1 MRKLSNDTITLFL
14 GEVICRGL
22 GFLATRHLATILGT
36 SGFGII
42 TIGLSV
48 LSYVVLF
55 SDLGISMLSLRELS
69 KLYDKRLCTLQEVL
83 VAKLISTVIFLLIS
97 LLLINVFVKDQ
108 IVREVTLNYLFCVF
122 PFMILIE
129 WVYLANRKV
138 TILII
143 SRVITSILY
152 CFLVFRIKNITQ
164 IKEVPLIY
172 FIALLSGAIILC
184 VVYFSTNN
192 SKINF
197 KITLNKLKLILR
209 NSIPIG
215 IGGMFAQGIQL
226 FPPIV
231 LGIYVTKESAGLFG
245 AASKIIFLLLVI
257 DRIFAQI
264 FIPRISE
271 VWSKDISKAKILL
284 SKSLKIVVG
293 ISVLIPI
300 IVIPIS
306 EIIMRI
312 VFNKD
317 YLNASTT
324 LAILTLFVSTTL
336 INSFYSL
343 SLVAINKGDEY
354 LKVSVVSGLISIAL
368 ISLGASN
375 YGLLGVSISVVI
387 SELFMMLY
395 ARMKFVKIVY
405 S

>member
-1 MRKLSNDTITLFL
+1 MI
-14 GEVICRGL
+14 E
-22 GFLATRHLATILGT
+22 
-36 SGFGII
+36 
-42 TIGLSV
+42 
-48 LSYVVLF
+48 
-55 SDLGISMLSLRELS
+55 
-69 KLYDKRLCTLQEVL
+69 
-83 VAKLISTVIFLLIS
+83 FLL
-97 LLLINVFVKDQ
+97 K
-108 IVREVTLNYLFCVF
+108 Y
-122 PFMILIE
+122 
-129 WVYLANRKV
+129 
-138 TILII
+138 
-143 SRVITSILY
+143 
-152 CFLVFRIKNITQ
+152 
-164 IKEVPLIY
+164 
-172 FIALLSGAIILC
+172 
-184 VVYFSTNN
+184 
-192 SKINF
+192 
-197 KITLNKLKLILR
+197 
-209 NSIPIG
+209 
-215 IGGMFAQGIQL
+215 
-226 FPPIV
+226 
-231 LGIYVTKESAGLFG
+231 
-245 AASKIIFLLLVI
+245 
-257 DRIFAQI
+257 

>member
-1 MRKLSNDTITLFL
+1 
-14 GEVICRGL
+14 
-22 GFLATRHLATILGT
+22 
-36 SGFGII
+36 
-42 TIGLSV
+42 
-48 LSYVVLF
+48 
-55 SDLGISMLSLRELS
+55 
-69 KLYDKRLCTLQEVL
+69 
-83 VAKLISTVIFLLIS
+83 
-97 LLLINVFVKDQ
+97 
-108 IVREVTLNYLFCVF
+108 
-122 PFMILIE
+122 MIE
-129 WVYLANRKV
+129 
-138 TILII
+138 
-143 SRVITSILY
+143 
-152 CFLVFRIKNITQ
+152 F
-164 IKEVPLIY
+164 
-172 FIALLSGAIILC
+172 
-184 VVYFSTNN
+184 
-192 SKINF
+192 
-197 KITLNKLKLILR
+197 
-209 NSIPIG
+209 
-215 IGGMFAQGIQL
+215 
-226 FPPIV
+226 
-231 LGIYVTKESAGLFG
+231 
-245 AASKIIFLLLVI
+245 
-257 DRIFAQI
+257 FAQI